1 MTLIVI
7 FLVIFVAG
15 PMAFFSMIGGGA
27 TPMRMRL
34 LACLAFG
41 CAALALV
48 LRYGMAQSWGA
59 DWSVTLAGM
68 GLIWLGWISVLA
80 FGVLAV
86 RRAERGVFMRRLTA
100 VVGAAGTTA
109 PWFGLIWA
117 GQMTA

>member
-15 PMAFFSMIGGGA
+15 PMAFFSMIGGPS
-27 TPMRMRL
+27 TPGRSRF
-34 LACLAFG
+34 LAWFAFA
-41 CAALALV
+41 CAALALMM
-48 LRYGMAQSWGA
+48 RYGMADKWGA
-59 DWSVTLAGM
+59 DWFVTLAGM

-86 RRAERGVFMRRLTA
+86 RRAEPGAFMRRMTA
-100 VVGAAGTTA
+100 MIGAAGTTA
-109 PWFGLIWA
+109 PWVGLIWA